1 MKMKKI
7 LLTLMCLALALAA
20 VSASAETARE
30 KGVFGQLVELGFD
43 GSRLS
48 RLETAAEPLE
58 GCSLT
63 TRDGISLQITQALYE
78 GDRVFIAYR
87 MDGLAIPAELNE
99 GAPEEEYEWVVTE
112 EDIVPKDD
120 YDTENP
126 EIRKAF
132 DWLDGSGQRWVSFRN
147 AGMSDGIDLENGDYA
162 DIFDG
167 EEIFLAD
174 GTVLGWKEC
183 VIPAQDIADTVC
195 FHVNLF
201 CSRNVLFQ
209 DGTTLYTWFGDEDE
223 TGLQFT
229 LSRKNDFE
237 ILQGSA
243 ENTVWQARAELKQ
256 GLVDLKGTVR
266 VHAPSMVRKWEDWD
280 EEDPTDIIMGWV
292 LYRGETFLAD
302 DVTWSI
308 DTEGGD
314 TLVFGLVL
322 PRMDS
327 LEGLRLVPEY
337 GDGGPKVEEAFG
349 ITVVK

>member
-167 EEIFLAD
+167 EEIFLAE
-174 GTVLGWKEC
+174 GTLLGWKEC
-183 VIPAQDIADTVC
+183 VIPEKSIADTLC
-195 FHVNLF
+195 FQVSLF
-201 CSRNVLFQ
+201 CSRTVMFQ

-223 TGLQFT
+223 TGMQFT

-237 ILQGSA
+237 VLKGSA
-243 ENTVWQARAELKQ
+243 ENASWQAQAEMKQ

-266 VHAPSMVRKWEDWD
+266 VHAPAMVRKWEDWD

-292 LYRGETFLAD
+292 LYRGDTFVMD

-308 DTEGGD
+308 GTEGGD

-349 ITVVK
+349 LTVAE

>member
-1 MKMKKI
+1 MKKT
-7 LLTLMCLALALAA
+7 LLTLMCLALALAVFSA
-20 VSASAETARE
+20 VAETTQE
-30 KGVFGQLVELGFD
+30 KGVFGQLVDLGFD
-43 GSRLS
+43 GTRLS
-48 RLETAAEPLE
+48 KLETAAEPLA
-58 GCSLT
+58 GCSMT

-78 GDRVFIAYR
+78 GDRVYIAYQ
-87 MDGLAIPAELNE
+87 MSGLAMPAELNE
-99 GAPEEEYEWVVTE
+99 GAPEEVYEWVATE
-112 EDIVPKDD
+112 ENIVPKDD

-126 EIRKAF
+126 ELRKAF
-132 DWLDGSGQRWVSFRN
+132 DWLDGSGPRWASFRN
-147 AGMSDGIDLENGDYA
+147 AGLSDGIDLENGDYA

-167 EEIFLAD
+167 EEIFLED

-183 VIPAQDIADTVC
+183 VIPENDIADTLL
-195 FHVNLF
+195 FQVNLF
-201 CSRNVLFQ
+201 CSRTVLFQ

-237 ILQGSA
+237 ILKGSA

-292 LYRGETFLAD
+292 LYRGETFVAD
-302 DVTWSI
+302 DCTWSI

-337 GDGGPKVEEAFG
+337 GDGGPKVEEAFS
-349 ITVVK
+349 IIVTK